1 MTNKIPAGW
10 LDLVTELRVM
20 LQVAYP
26 KVTVTEMSADR
37 GWLHVRVDD
46 SALSTTGRLILD
58 RRLQGYVTK
67 SLSTCMCCGSGSGRD
82 RADRR
87 VVTCDE
93 CEKEQCNA

>member
-1 MTNKIPAGW
+1 MSKIPVGW

-20 LQVAYP
+20 LELAYP
-26 KVTVTEMSADR
+26 TVTVSEMSADR

-46 SALSTTGRLILD
+46 SALAPTGRQILD
-58 RRLQGYVTK
+58 RRIQGYVTK

-93 CEKEQCNA
+93 CEKESCDA